1 MSPAQ
6 SSLLVT
12 MQDAIRGTHH
22 GMLIRSAHHGLTT
35 TMPAIMILGIAHG
48 MILGTLGMI
57 LGMMDITL
65 VTMAITVIMDIHATT
80 VTTMELTTLLITLL
94 PTIHVLQVRTTMDI
108 SVTIRLVEYGI
119 MVMPFLTHMA
129 RLEARA

>member
-1 MSPAQ
+1 
-6 SSLLVT
+6 
-12 MQDAIRGTHH
+12 
-22 GMLIRSAHHGLTT
+22 
-35 TMPAIMILGIAHG
+35 MPAIIILGIAHG

-57 LGMMDITL
+57 LGILDITL

-80 VTTMELTTLLITLL
+80 VTTMEPTTLLITIL
-94 PTIHVLQVRTTMDI
+94 PTIHVLQVPTTMDI